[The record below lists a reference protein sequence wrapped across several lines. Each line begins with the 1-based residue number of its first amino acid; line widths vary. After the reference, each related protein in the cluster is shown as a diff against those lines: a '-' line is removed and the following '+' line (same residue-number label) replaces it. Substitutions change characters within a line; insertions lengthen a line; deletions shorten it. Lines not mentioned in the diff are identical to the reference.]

1 MINPQAAENAV
12 SARDSPQ
19 ASQPTSARTSTTV
32 GAIVILLLYQ
42 GYTLSIVGIASPW
55 IAKTFALDEAR
66 LAKLFAWMA
75 ISAFGSLMLARL
87 ADRVGRRLVILGSLV
102 LAPLFCA
109 GAALAPTVG
118 AFAACEIFV
127 SALLGGSVSSAIV
140 LLAEELP
147 VNQRARGQAFAALAS
162 AVGGVLG
169 YMIIPILLAWNYSWR
184 WLLAPSVTGLL
195 LVVPVAWM
203 LPTQSKWASAASSGT
218 AKHSHVYD
226 IFHPIYR
233 RRAIALLS
241 CAAIDTIAGTAVNG
255 WLYFEAVSILGLSP
269 ASASTLVVTGMVVG
283 MIGFPLGAWASER
296 FGRVPTVAWVGGAAW
311 LGAFAFYLGPPGF
324 VRWPLIWLAVA
335 YCWFKV
341 ASDVMTV
348 GANSAAT
355 ELFPAALRTTMIGWQ
370 SITAAAFSMLA
381 QVLIAALIGPLGGLA
396 RVIRIMAL
404 LGIPSAIIFGLF
416 IDETRGLTLEQ
427 AALES
432 QWDEVRRD
440 RPAAET
446 HSPRVADQ
454 AVR

>member
-1 MINPQAAENAV
+1 
-12 SARDSPQ
+12 
-19 ASQPTSARTSTTV
+19 
-32 GAIVILLLYQ
+32 
-42 GYTLSIVGIASPW
+42 
-55 IAKTFALDEAR
+55 
-66 LAKLFAWMA
+66 
-75 ISAFGSLMLARL
+75 
-87 ADRVGRRLVILGSLV
+87 
-102 LAPLFCA
+102 
-109 GAALAPTVG
+109 
-118 AFAACEIFV
+118 
-127 SALLGGSVSSAIV
+127 
-140 LLAEELP
+140 
-147 VNQRARGQAFAALAS
+147 
-162 AVGGVLG
+162 
-169 YMIIPILLAWNYSWR
+169 
-184 WLLAPSVTGLL
+184 
-195 LVVPVAWM
+195 M

-269 ASASTLVVTGMVVG
+269 ASASTLVVTGMGVG

-432 QWDEVRRD
+432 QWDEVRRH

-454 AVR
+454 AFR

>member
-1 MINPQAAENAV
+1 VANKKNNPRAG
-12 SARDSPQ
+12 SDDSRSNSP
-19 ASQPTSARTSTTV
+19 RTAPRSSTTV

-87 ADRVGRRLVILGSLV
+87 ADRVGRRQVILLSLI
-102 LAPLFCA
+102 LAPLFTA
-109 GAALAPTVG
+109 GAAMART
-118 AFAACEIFV
+118 AIEFAACEIFV

-147 VNQRARGQAFAALAS
+147 AKQRARGQAAAALAS
-162 AVGGVLG
+162 AIGGLIG
-169 YMIIPILLAWNYSWR
+169 YLIIPALLAWNYSWR
-184 WLLAPSVTGLL
+184 WLLAPSVAGVLL
-195 LVVPVAWM
+195 AAPVASM
-203 LPTQSKWASAASSGT
+203 LPAESRWSSAASSGT
-218 AKHSHVYD
+218 AKHTHIYD

-233 RRAIALLS
+233 RRAITLLS
-241 CAAIDTIAGTAVNG
+241 CAALDTIAGTAVNG
-255 WLYFEAVSILGLSP
+255 WLYFQAISILGLSP
-269 ASASTLVVTGMVVG
+269 VAASTLVVTGTGVG
-283 MIGFPLGAWASER
+283 MIGFPLGAWTAER
-296 FGRVPTVAWVGGAAW
+296 YGRVPTVVYMGGAAW

-324 VRWPLIWLAVA
+324 VQWPFMWLVA
-335 YCWFKV
+335 SYCWFKV
-341 ASDVMTV
+341 ASALMTV

-381 QVLIAALIGPLGGLA
+381 QVLIAALIGPFGGLA
-396 RVIRIMAL
+396 HVIRYLAL

-427 AALES
+427 AALEKD
-432 QWDEVRRD
+432 WDEVRSNLS
-440 RPAAET
+440 PADT
-446 HSPRVADQ
+446 VHSGRAADP
-454 AVR
+454 VNG